1 MDGQTGVVQGTVQ
14 RRGHPELGLPP
25 ASDAEQRVVPL
36 GHGVQGT
43 QQALRCGNQCVPR
56 RPVPSARG
64 QAGARVQAVSSSNA
78 VVLARQTLRTK
89 TKPPSGGLGLAKDAR
104 KRRHRFGKNSAADL
118 LQRLQDQKIHGQSRF
133 CDVCGYRNPQVKCRA
148 CPASFHKV
156 CLGMQP
162 VDAVPEDWNCHAC
175 KRREI
180 ERSNG
185 DRELDEAL
193 AIVETA
199 RRKAKWK
206 PPDSPMQCSCSKRA
220 CASASRAISVYLL
233 CCARGT
239 RRSPWDPET
248 SVRRN
253 LRPRGLLQAPG
264 GRRLAPRA
272 RHS

>member
-1 MDGQTGVVQGTVQ
+1 MINISPISQVPPRHSSDT
-14 RRGHPELGLPP
+14 RRGI
-25 ASDAEQRVVPL
+25 QCW
-36 GHGVQGT
+36 GT

-162 VDAVPEDWNCHAC
+162 VASTTTSAPV
-175 KRREI
+175 
-180 ERSNG
+180 
-185 DRELDEAL
+185 
-193 AIVETA
+193 
-199 RRKAKWK
+199 
-206 PPDSPMQCSCSKRA
+206 SK
-220 CASASRAISVYLL
+220 LL
-233 CCARGT
+233 RM
-239 RRSPWDPET
+239 
-248 SVRRN
+248 V
-253 LRPRGLLQAPG
+253 L
-264 GRRLAPRA
+264 
-272 RHS
+272 